1 MFLCCQT
8 SCAPSKSANAWK
20 VDAKGDLDEDEG
32 EEAAE
37 LGAEGGGGGQ
47 LGGQQG
53 GGEEEDR
60 GEEKTLTMMMMAME
74 MKVAGHKGHS
84 PKKKNGKKR
93 GHCPHGAGGGQPQF
107 LF

>member
-74 MKVAGHKGHS
+74 MKVAGHKREKPCCGS
-84 PKKKNGKKR
+84 QVLEIARKR
-93 GHCPHGAGGGQPQF
+93 
-107 LF
+107 